1 VAALGKDEP
10 FVGMC
15 LRKWSRSLTTM
26 DQVTLGLANKLLNKA
41 QSTSFDAE
49 AAALAE
55 RAYRLLA
62 NALND
67 HDSRTSSDGLPRKRE
82 RRHLRDRRSSS
93 PADCAQVYSRVP
105 EQTATYR
112 RGTQW
117 IELPVRRGQIDL
129 TV

>member
-1 VAALGKDEP
+1 
-10 FVGMC
+10 
-15 LRKWSRSLTTM
+15 M
-26 DQVTLGLANKLLNKA
+26 DQVALGLANKLLNKA

-49 AAALAE
+49 AAALTE

-67 HDSRTSSDGLPRKRE
+67 HDSQTPSDGLPRKRE

-93 PADCAQVYSRVP
+93 PAECAEAYSRAP
-105 EQTATYR
+105 KQAATYR
-112 RGTQW
+112 RSQW
-117 IELPVRRGQIDL
+117 IDLPGRRGQIDL